1 MKNRIIELI
10 TLQVYREKN
19 RVVWAKN
26 HLASFV
32 DNVSAS
38 YRENSQARPPMRD
51 ETKSGPT
58 CGAVGVRR

>member
-10 TLQVYREKN
+10 TLQVFREKS

-38 YRENSQARPPMRD
+38 YRESSQTRPPKRNAT
-51 ETKSGPT
+51 ENGPT
-58 CGAVGVRR
+58 RSTVSVQR